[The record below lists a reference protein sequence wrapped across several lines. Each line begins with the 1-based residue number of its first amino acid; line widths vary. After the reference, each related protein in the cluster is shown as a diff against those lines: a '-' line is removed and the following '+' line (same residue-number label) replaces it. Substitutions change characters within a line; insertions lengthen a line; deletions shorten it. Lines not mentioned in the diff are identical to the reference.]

1 MGFGHSHDHGHGHHH
16 HHTHAHQNK
25 DRLIWI
31 LALTGVFLVVEV
43 LAGIQSNSLALLADA
58 GHMIT
63 DFGALGLALFGI
75 KIAERPASPQHTY
88 GYYRAEILAALA
100 NSLLLLCIG
109 FYIFFEAIQRFRNP
123 VEIHSETVIWVA
135 ALGLCVNVTGMLLL
149 QSGAKHSLN
158 LRAAYLEVFSD
169 AIASVGVIASALVV
183 KFTGWIYA
191 DSIISLGIGIFILPR
206 TWKLLSEAVGVLLE
220 GVPKDVDIG
229 ALRHSI
235 EELPGVADVHDL
247 HVWALSSGVN
257 AMSVHVVLEAGQDHD
272 EILRTVQDHVT
283 TEHKIKHATVQ
294 VESAGCAEHETH
306 L

>member
-1 MGFGHSHDHGHGHHH
+1 MGFGHSHDHDHGHH
-16 HHTHAHQNK
+16 HHTHAHENK
-25 DRLIWI
+25 GRLVWI
-31 LALTGVFLVVEV
+31 LVLTGVFLIVEV
-43 LAGIQSNSLALLADA
+43 IAGLRSNSLALLADA

-63 DFGALGLALFGI
+63 DVGALGLALFGI

-100 NSLLLLCIG
+100 NSVLLLGIG
-109 FYIFFEAIQRFRNP
+109 VYIFVEAFQRFTNP
-123 VEIHSETVIWVA
+123 VDIHSETVIWVA
-135 ALGLCVNVTGMLLL
+135 VLGLLVNVTGMLLL
-149 QSGAKHSLN
+149 QTGAKHSLN

-169 AIASVGVIASALVV
+169 AIASVGVIVSALVV

-191 DSIISLGIGIFILPR
+191 DSIVSLGIAVFILPR

-229 ALRHSI
+229 ALRQSI
-235 EELPGVADVHDL
+235 GQLPGVAGVHDL

-257 AMSVHVVLEAGQDHD
+257 AMSVHVVLQPGQDHD
-272 EILRTVQDHVT
+272 EILRAVQDHVT
-283 TEHKIKHATVQ
+283 SAHKIKHATVQ
-294 VESAGCAEHETH
+294 VESLGCAEHETH